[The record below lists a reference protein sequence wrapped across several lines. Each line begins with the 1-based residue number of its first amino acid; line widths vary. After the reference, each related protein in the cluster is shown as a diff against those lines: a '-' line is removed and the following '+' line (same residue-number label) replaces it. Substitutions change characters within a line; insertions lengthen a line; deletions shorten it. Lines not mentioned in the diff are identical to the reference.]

1 MSWGLPGWVGNG
13 SFFSQDNIE
22 YQTAWLRCM
31 REVHGVEVD
40 FLGLANERPQ
50 QPTGEYVATLRRY
63 LDTHGIVFTTRDLM
77 MDEDAQDKID
87 DAGIRSTPVL
97 EVNGELYAGEAL
109 APEKIRAVL
118 DL

>member
-1 MSWGLPGWVGNG
+1 MNDRDVVVYTTPFCVPCEQLK
-13 SFFSQDNIE
+13 
-22 YQTAWLRCM
+22 
-31 REVHGVEVD
+31 
-40 FLGLANERPQ
+40 
-50 QPTGEYVATLRRY
+50 RY

-77 MDEDAQDKID
+77 MDEDAQDKVD

-109 APEKIRAVL
+109 SPEKIRAVL

>member
-1 MSWGLPGWVGNG
+1 MSNRDVVFYTTPFCVPCEQLK
-13 SFFSQDNIE
+13 
-22 YQTAWLRCM
+22 
-31 REVHGVEVD
+31 
-40 FLGLANERPQ
+40 
-50 QPTGEYVATLRRY
+50 RY
-63 LDTHGIVFTTRDLM
+63 LDRHGIVFTTRDLM